1 MQIKGERKA
10 LREEI
15 IRLKVEQGYR
25 TDVIARELGLES
37 VYVRKVIK
45 HYNNSCITRQK
56 FMKEWEWVYKWYRQ
70 YQERQQL
77 RQQEIQRNILI
88 PWDEYSKGTRWL

>member
-15 IRLKVEQGYR
+15 IRLKVEEGYR

-37 VYVRKVIK
+37 SYVRNVIK
-45 HYNNSCITRQK
+45 SYKDACITRQK
-56 FMKEWEWVYKWYRQ
+56 FMKDWEWVHKWYRQ
-70 YQERQQL
+70 YQERK
-77 RQQEIQRNILI
+77 RMWQQEAQRNILI